1 MRIGMDAEILCW
13 VGRLGAASA
22 EHVAAR
28 FGIDRR
34 VARKRLA
41 ALHREQMLECVEGP
55 GASHGLYWA
64 SIAGLRCFGLERF
77 GVWREGP
84 EGVEY
89 AWLVAQVAV
98 QLGLGLPDWDVLSA
112 REIVAIEADSG
123 EQFASVCVRGRGH
136 CTVYV
141 PALALESPGGRV
153 LPVEVQP
160 ALATVSGLVPL
171 CRAWGR
177 AEHVGR
183 VYWLAPFGPG
193 RAVRRAA
200 REARASDRV
209 LVLDVEDIMLLV
221 ASERAREEVIDDLL

>member
-1 MRIGMDAEILCW
+1 MRTGMDGEIVCW
-13 VGRLGAASA
+13 IGRFGAASA
-22 EHVAAR
+22 EHVAER
-28 FGIDRR
+28 FGIDRS
-34 VARKRLA
+34 VARERLA
-41 ALHREQMLECVEGP
+41 SLSQEGMLERFQQP
-55 GASHGLYWA
+55 DASHGLYWA
-64 SIAGLRCFGLERF
+64 SVAGLSCFGLERF

-84 EGVEY
+84 EGVEH

-136 CTVYV
+136 CTVHI

-153 LPVEVQP
+153 VPVEVQP
-160 ALATVSGLVPL
+160 SLTAVGGLVSL

-177 AEHVGR
+177 TEHFGR
-183 VYWLAPFGPG
+183 VYWLAPVGPG
-193 RAVRRAA
+193 RAVRRA
-200 REARASDRV
+200 REARASDSV
-209 LVLDVEDIMLLV
+209 MVLDVEDIMLLV